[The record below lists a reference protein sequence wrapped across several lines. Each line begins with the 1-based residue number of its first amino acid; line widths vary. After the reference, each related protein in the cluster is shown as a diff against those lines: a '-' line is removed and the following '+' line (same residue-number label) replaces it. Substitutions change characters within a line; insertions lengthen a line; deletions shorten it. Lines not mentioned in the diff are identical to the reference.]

1 MGFMRYQ
8 VMLLSCD
15 GKEKKPV
22 EIYQRLGDLD
32 ALLCRMTIVL
42 SILRI
47 ISVGWSSTL
56 SIIGIALI
64 G

>member
-15 GKEKKPV
+15 GKGKKTV

-32 ALLCRMTIVL
+32 APLCRMTIVL

-56 SIIGIALI
+56 SIIGIVLI